1 MTESIISADGRTTLP
16 APVREA
22 LGLKTGDRIR
32 YLFDGRTVRILP
44 VRPIDRL
51 FGMLRYSSVP
61 VTIDEM
67 KRAVGDAACADAAC
81 GDAASKE

>member
-1 MTESIISADGRTTLP
+1 MTESIISENGRTTLP
-16 APVREA
+16 EPVREA

-32 YLFDGRTVRILP
+32 YLVDGRTVRILP

-51 FGMLRYSSVP
+51 FGMLRHTSVP

-67 KRAVGDAACADAAC
+67 ERTAGDAACK
-81 GDAASKE
+81 G

>member
-1 MTESIISADGRTTLP
+1 MTESVISANGRITLP
-16 APVREA
+16 KPVREA

-32 YLFDGRTVRILP
+32 YVVDGRTIHILP

-51 FGMLRYSSVP
+51 FGMLRYTSVP
-61 VTIDEM
+61 VTIEEM
-67 KRAVGDAACADAAC
+67 ERTIGDTACGDAAC